1 MWSETDRNE
10 EVNLTPMKS
19 EDTKFEDNKF
29 LEEEDMYELSPT
41 QFEQSP
47 AV

>member
-1 MWSETDRNE
+1 
-10 EVNLTPMKS
+10 MKS